1 MLIKESIEFNGKQFS
16 LETGRLAK
24 QASGAVL
31 ASYGD
36 TRVLVT
42 VCVQESTED
51 TDYFPLRVDYEER
64 FYASGKI
71 PGGFFKREGRP
82 SDVAVLSARMIDRP
96 IRPLFPDG
104 YSDEVQIVATVL
116 SAEADCSPSM
126 LSILGASAALM
137 ISEAPFNGPI
147 AGVQVGYKDGQFVV
161 NPGAEAREEGS
172 MEITVA
178 GTKQTVTMVEGLM
191 NEISEEEVVSA
202 IGMAHEAIQQLVEL
216 QERFVERVHPVKKEI
231 PPSPEKDTSLRDRV
245 AALINSE
252 FPTLVYL
259 GNKKERADF
268 IKSLRDHAIE
278 VTATDDITAGDAA
291 TLRKKVASVV
301 DELYRDYMRSQILE
315 RGVRIDGRRPDEI
328 RKITCEVGVLPR
340 AHGSAIFTRGETQ
353 SLGIVTLGA
362 TRGDEQIIDQ
372 MMKEGTKRFM
382 LHYNFP
388 PYSVGEVKRMGSPSR
403 RSIGHG
409 YLAEGGLSAV
419 LPDEAEFPYVIRI
432 VSEIL
437 ESNGSSSM
445 ATVCSGSLSM
455 MDAGVPTKKAV
466 AGIAMGM
473 VEDESR
479 HKRVIL
485 TDILGDEDHYGDMDF
500 KVIGTR
506 DGITGFQLDVKVG
519 GIGRET
525 LRKALEQAK
534 QARLEILAKMEQALP
549 TPRDHLSMY
558 APRLETII
566 IPREKIGLVIGP
578 GGKMIRKIIEET
590 GAQIDIEDDGTV
602 KFASVDMESVQA
614 AKRWVEDLTAEI
626 EVGTTMTT
634 KVTRVVDF
642 GAFVDLKNGS
652 EGLVHVSNLAPGF
665 VDNVRDIVKPGD
677 EITIE
682 VIGEDKMGRP
692 DLRRVIEGA
701 NWDDD
706 SSHNRGG
713 GRSRGNGGHHAQK
726 KVDPTI
732 KVGDIIDGTIANTTD
747 YGAFVEL
754 TADVTGLIHISALS
768 DEYVRRVSDVV
779 KSGDKVKVEVLD
791 IDERGR
797 YKLRRI
803 VSEEEQERRKKREKP
818 QEKQEEQ
825 HQEKQHQERQQEQQQ
840 EKQVEPPAEP
850 KRKKEEPPAFEDRW

>member
-1 MLIKESIEFNGKQFS
+1 MVIKESIELNGKQIS

-42 VCVQESTED
+42 VCVQESKED
-51 TDYFPLRVDYEER
+51 KDYFPLRVDYEER

-82 SDVAVLSARMIDRP
+82 SDVAILSARMIDRP

-104 YSDEVQIVATVL
+104 YKDEVQIVATVL
-116 SAEADCSPSM
+116 SAEIDCSPSI
-126 LSILGASAALM
+126 LGILGASAALM
-137 ISEAPFNGPI
+137 ISEAPFDGPI

-161 NPGAEAREEGS
+161 NPGTEVQEEGN

-178 GTKQTVTMVEGLM
+178 GTKETVTMVEGLM
-191 NEISEEEVVSA
+191 NELSEEEVVTA
-202 IGMAHEAIQQLVEL
+202 IGKAHEAIQQLVEL
-216 QERFVERVHPVKKEI
+216 QERFVERVRPVKKEI
-231 PPSPEKDTSLRDRV
+231 ATAPAEDTILRERI
-245 AALINSE
+245 ASLINPE
-252 FPTLVYL
+252 FSTLVSL

-268 IKSLRDHAIE
+268 VKSLRDHAIE
-278 VTATDDITAGDAA
+278 TTVTDDLAPDDAA
-291 TLRKKVASVV
+291 ALQKNVASIV
-301 DELYRDYMRSQILE
+301 DDLYRNYMRSQILE

-328 RKITCEVGVLPR
+328 RNITCEIGVLPR

-353 SLGIVTLGA
+353 SLGIATLGA

-388 PYSVGEVKRMGSPSR
+388 PYSVGEVGRMGSPSR

-409 YLAEGGLSAV
+409 YLAEGGLRAV
-419 LPDEAEFPYVIRI
+419 LPNEEQFPYVIRI

-455 MDAGVPTKKAV
+455 MDAGVPIKKPV

-473 VEDESR
+473 IEDESTQR
-479 HKRVIL
+479 RVIL

-525 LRKALEQAK
+525 LRKALQQAK
-534 QARLEILAKMEQALP
+534 QARLEILAKMEEVLP
-549 TPRDHLSMY
+549 APREQLSMY
-558 APRLETII
+558 APRLETIS

-602 KFASVDMESVQA
+602 KLASVDMESVEA

-626 EVGTTMTT
+626 EVGTKMTT

-701 NWDDD
+701 NWDE
-706 SSHNRGG
+706 SPSHGRGG
-713 GRSRGNGGHHAQK
+713 GKHSRGNGGHHAPK
-726 KVDPTI
+726 KVDPSI

-754 TADVTGLIHISALS
+754 TPEVTGLIHISALS

-791 IDERGR
+791 IDDRGR

-803 VSEEEQERRKKREKP
+803 ASDEEKAKREKRQEP
-818 QEKQEEQ
+818 QEEREEPR
-825 HQEKQHQERQQEQQQ
+825 E
-840 EKQVEPPAEP
+840 EPPAEP
-850 KRKKEEPPAFEDRW
+850 KAKKEEPSAFEDRW

>member
-1 MLIKESIEFNGKQFS
+1 MVIKESIELNGKQIS

-42 VCVQESTED
+42 VCMQESRED
-51 TDYFPLRVDYEER
+51 IDYFPLRVDYEER

-82 SDVAVLSARMIDRP
+82 SDVAILAARMIDRP
-96 IRPLFPDG
+96 IRPLFPNG
-104 YSDEVQIVATVL
+104 YSDEVQIIATVL
-116 SAEADCSPSM
+116 SAEPDCSPSM

-161 NPGAEAREEGS
+161 NPGSELQEEGN

-178 GTKQTVTMVEGLM
+178 GTKQTVTMVEGQMKEL
-191 NEISEEEVVSA
+191 SEEEVVSA
-202 IGMAHEAIQQLVEL
+202 IGVAHEAIQELVSL
-216 QERFVERVHPVKKEI
+216 QERFIMQVNPAKKEL
-231 PPSPEKDTSLRDRV
+231 PAAPQENTSLRERI
-245 AALINSE
+245 AALINPE
-252 FPTLVYL
+252 FSSLVSL
-259 GNKKERADF
+259 SNKKERADF
-268 IKSLRDHAIE
+268 LHSLRDHAVESI
-278 VTATDDITAGDAA
+278 VTDEIA
-291 TLRKKVASVV
+291 V
-301 DELYRDYMRSQILE
+301 DEAPALQKEVVSLVDDLYRTYMRTQILD

-328 RKITCEVGVLPR
+328 RNITCEVGVLPR

-353 SLGIVTLGA
+353 SLGIATLGA

-372 MMKEGTKRFM
+372 MLKEGTKRFM

-388 PYSVGEVKRMGSPSR
+388 PYSVGEVRRVGSPSR

-409 YLAEGGLSAV
+409 YLAEGGLRAI
-419 LPDEAEFPYVIRI
+419 LPSEEKFPYVIRI

-445 ATVCSGSLSM
+445 ATVCSGSLAM
-455 MDAGVPTKKAV
+455 MDAGVPIKKPV

-473 VEDESR
+473 IEDESTQR
-479 HKRVIL
+479 RVIL

-519 GIGRET
+519 GIGRDT
-525 LRKALEQAK
+525 LRKALQQAR
-534 QARLEILAKMEQALP
+534 QARLEILAKMEQVLP
-549 TPRDHLSMY
+549 APRETLSMY
-558 APRLETII
+558 APRLETIT

-602 KFASVDMESVQA
+602 KLASVDMESVEA

-626 EVGTTMTT
+626 EVGTKMTT

-692 DLRRVIEGA
+692 DLRRVIEGV
-701 NWDDD
+701 NWDEG
-706 SSHNRGG
+706 SSHGRGAKH
-713 GRSRGNGGHHAQK
+713 SRGNGSNGHHAPK
-726 KVDPTI
+726 KVDPSI
-732 KVGDIIDGTIANTTD
+732 KVGDIIEGTIANTTD

-754 TADVTGLIHISALS
+754 TPEVTGLIHISALS
-768 DEYVRRVSDVV
+768 NEYVRRVSDVV
-779 KSGDKVKVEVLD
+779 KPGDKVKVEVLD

-803 VSEEEQERRKKREKP
+803 VSEEEEQSRENREEP
-818 QEKQEEQ
+818 QEKEPEE
-825 HQEKQHQERQQEQQQ
+825 HVER
-840 EKQVEPPAEP
+840 PAEP
-850 KRKKEEPPAFEDRW
+850 KEEPPAFEDRW

>member
-1 MLIKESIEFNGKQFS
+1 MLIRESMDLNGKKIS
-16 LETGRLAK
+16 LETGQLAK

-31 ASYGD
+31 ASYGE

-42 VCVQESTED
+42 VCVQESKEEK
-51 TDYFPLRVDYEER
+51 DYFPLRVDYEER

-82 SDVAVLSARMIDRP
+82 SDVAVLAARMIDRP
-96 IRPLFPDG
+96 IRPLFPKG
-104 YSDEVQIVATVL
+104 YRDEVQIVATVL
-116 SAEADCSPSM
+116 SAEMDCSPSI
-126 LSILGASAALM
+126 LSTLGASAALM

-147 AGVQVGYKDGQFVV
+147 AAVQVGYKDGVFAM
-161 NPGAEAREEGS
+161 NPNSQVQEEGN

-178 GTKQTVTMVEGLM
+178 GTKDTVTMVEGLM
-191 NEISEEEVVSA
+191 DEVSEDEVVTA
-202 IGMAHEAIQQLVEL
+202 ISKAHDVIQQMIVL
-216 QERFVERVHPVKKEI
+216 QQKFVAQCNVVKKEI
-231 PPSPEKDTSLRDRV
+231 PIAREDDASLRDRV
-245 AALINSE
+245 AALVDPE
-252 FPTLVYL
+252 FPTLISL
-259 GNKKERADF
+259 STKKQRADF
-268 IKSLRDHAIE
+268 VASLRDHAIE
-278 VTATDDITAGDAA
+278 NILAGDLE
-291 TLRKKVASVV
+291 TEDDSSIRSKITGLL
-301 DELYRDYMRSQILE
+301 DDLYRQFMRSQILD

-340 AHGSAIFTRGETQ
+340 AHGSALFTRGETQ
-353 SLGIVTLGA
+353 SLGITTLGA

-388 PYSVGEVKRMGSPSR
+388 PYSVGEVGRIGSPSR

-409 YLAEGGLSAV
+409 YLAEGGLRAV
-419 LPDEAEFPYVIRI
+419 LPSEAEFPYVIRI

-445 ATVCSGSLSM
+445 ASVCSGSLSM
-455 MDAGVPTKKAV
+455 MDAGVSITKPV

-473 VEDESR
+473 IEDESTQR
-479 HKRVIL
+479 RVIL
-485 TDILGDEDHYGDMDF
+485 TDIIGDEDHYGDMDF

-506 DGITGFQLDVKVG
+506 SGITGFQLDVKVG

-525 LRKALEQAK
+525 LRKALAQATR
-534 QARLEILAKMEQALP
+534 ARLEILDKMEETLAS
-549 TPRDHLSMY
+549 PRESLSIY
-558 APRLETII
+558 APRLETISI
-566 IPREKIGLVIGP
+566 STDKIGLVIGP

-602 KFASVDMESVQA
+602 KLASVDMESVEA
-614 AKRWVEDLTAEI
+614 AKRWIEDLTAEI
-626 EVGTTMTT
+626 EVGTVITT

-642 GAFVDLKNGS
+642 GAFVDLKNGN

-677 EITIE
+677 EITVE

-701 NWDDD
+701 DWEDG
-706 SSHNRGG
+706 SSRTRSEKSSKANG
-713 GRSRGNGGHHAQK
+713 GRRGHRKSNR
-726 KVDPTI
+726 TI
-732 KVGDIIDGTIANTTD
+732 KVGSIIEGTVANTTD

-754 TADVTGLIHISALS
+754 TPEVTGLIHISALS

-779 KSGDKVKVEVLD
+779 KPGDKVKVEVLD
-791 IDERGR
+791 VDDRGR
-797 YKLRRI
+797 YKLRRL
-803 VSEEEQERRKKREKP
+803 VSDEEHLNQQKEVKQQAPDQVEEQQKAA
-818 QEKQEEQ
+818 
-825 HQEKQHQERQQEQQQ
+825 
-840 EKQVEPPAEP
+840 VEPEVEE
-850 KRKKEEPPAFEDRW
+850 EEPPVFEDRW

>member
-1 MLIKESIEFNGKQFS
+1 MLIRESMDLNGKKIS
-16 LETGRLAK
+16 LETGQLAK

-31 ASYGD
+31 ASYGE

-42 VCVQESTED
+42 VCVQESKEEK
-51 TDYFPLRVDYEER
+51 DYFPLRVDYEER

-82 SDVAVLSARMIDRP
+82 SDVAVLAARMIDRP
-96 IRPLFPDG
+96 IRPLFPKG
-104 YSDEVQIVATVL
+104 YRDEVQIVATVL
-116 SAEADCSPSM
+116 SAEMDCSPSI
-126 LSILGASAALM
+126 LSTLGASAALM

-147 AGVQVGYKDGQFVV
+147 AAVQVGYKDGVFAM
-161 NPGAEAREEGS
+161 NPNSQVQEEGN

-178 GTKQTVTMVEGLM
+178 GTKDTVTMVEGLM
-191 NEISEEEVVSA
+191 DEVSEDEVVTA
-202 IGMAHEAIQQLVEL
+202 ISKAHDVIQQMIVL
-216 QERFVERVHPVKKEI
+216 QQKFVAQCNVVKKEI
-231 PPSPEKDTSLRDRV
+231 PIAREDDASLRDRV
-245 AALINSE
+245 AALVDPE
-252 FPTLVYL
+252 FPTLISL
-259 GNKKERADF
+259 STKKQRADF
-268 IKSLRDHAIE
+268 VASLRDHAIE
-278 VTATDDITAGDAA
+278 NILAGDLE
-291 TLRKKVASVV
+291 TEDDSSIRSKITGLL
-301 DELYRDYMRSQILE
+301 DDLYRQFMRSQILD

-340 AHGSAIFTRGETQ
+340 AHGSALFTRGETQ
-353 SLGIVTLGA
+353 SLGITTLGA

-388 PYSVGEVKRMGSPSR
+388 PYSVGEVGRIGSPSR

-409 YLAEGGLSAV
+409 YLAEGGLRAV
-419 LPDEAEFPYVIRI
+419 LPSEAEFPYVIRI

-445 ATVCSGSLSM
+445 ASVCSGSLSM
-455 MDAGVPTKKAV
+455 MDAGVSITKPV

-473 VEDESR
+473 IEDESTQR
-479 HKRVIL
+479 RVIL
-485 TDILGDEDHYGDMDF
+485 TDIIGDEDHYGDMDF

-506 DGITGFQLDVKVG
+506 SGITGFQLDVKVG

-525 LRKALEQAK
+525 LRKALAQATR
-534 QARLEILAKMEQALP
+534 ARLEILDKMEETLAS
-549 TPRDHLSMY
+549 PRESLSIY
-558 APRLETII
+558 APRLETISI
-566 IPREKIGLVIGP
+566 STDKIGLVIGP

-602 KFASVDMESVQA
+602 KLASVDMESVEA
-614 AKRWVEDLTAEI
+614 AKRWIEDLTAEI
-626 EVGTTMTT
+626 EVGTVITT

-642 GAFVDLKNGS
+642 GAFVDLKNGN

-677 EITIE
+677 EITVE

-701 NWDDD
+701 DWEDG
-706 SSHNRGG
+706 SSRTRSEKSSKANG
-713 GRSRGNGGHHAQK
+713 GRRGHRKSNR
-726 KVDPTI
+726 TI
-732 KVGDIIDGTIANTTD
+732 KVGSIIEGTVANTTD

-754 TADVTGLIHISALS
+754 TPEVTGLIHISALS

-779 KSGDKVKVEVLD
+779 KPGDKVKVEVLD
-791 IDERGR
+791 VDDRGR
-797 YKLRRI
+797 YKLRRL
-803 VSEEEQERRKKREKP
+803 VSDEEHLNQQKEVNQQAPDQVEEQQKAA
-818 QEKQEEQ
+818 
-825 HQEKQHQERQQEQQQ
+825 
-840 EKQVEPPAEP
+840 VEPEVEE
-850 KRKKEEPPAFEDRW
+850 EEPPVFEDRW

>member
-1 MLIKESIEFNGKQFS
+1 MVIKESIELNGKQIS

-42 VCVQESTED
+42 VCVQESRENIG
-51 TDYFPLRVDYEER
+51 YFPLRVDYEER

-82 SDVAVLSARMIDRP
+82 SDVAILSARMIDRP

-104 YSDEVQIVATVL
+104 YKEEVQIVATIL
-116 SAEADCSPSM
+116 SAEVDCAPSM

-147 AGVQVGYKDGQFVV
+147 AGVQVGYKDGEFVV
-161 NPGAEAREEGS
+161 NPGAEVQEDGN

-178 GTKQTVTMVEGLM
+178 GTKQTVTMVEGMM
-191 NEISEEEVVSA
+191 NELSEEEVVSA
-202 IGMAHEAIQQLVEL
+202 IGMAHEAIQQLVDL

-231 PPSPEKDTSLRDRV
+231 APPPEEDTSLRDRL
-245 AALINSE
+245 AALVNPE
-252 FPTLVYL
+252 FSTLVSL
-259 GNKKERADF
+259 GDKKERADF
-268 IKSLRDHAIE
+268 IESLRNHAIE
-278 VTATDDITAGDAA
+278 ATVTNDVAA
-291 TLRKKVASVV
+291 EDPAALQKRVASVV
-301 DELYRDYMRSQILE
+301 DDLYRQYMRNQILD
-315 RGVRIDGRRPDEI
+315 RGVRIDGRRPDEL

-340 AHGSAIFTRGETQ
+340 AHGSALFTRGETQ
-353 SLGIVTLGA
+353 SLGITTLGA

-372 MMKEGTKRFM
+372 MLREGTKRFM

-388 PYSVGEVKRMGSPSR
+388 PYSVGEVRRMGSPSR

-409 YLAEGGLSAV
+409 YLAEGGLRAI
-419 LPDEAEFPYVIRI
+419 LPSDEQFPYVIRI

-455 MDAGVPTKKAV
+455 MDAGVPIKKAV

-473 VEDESR
+473 VEDESTQR
-479 HKRVIL
+479 RVIL

-500 KVIGTR
+500 KVIGTC

-519 GIGRET
+519 GVGRET

-534 QARLEILAKMEQALP
+534 QARLEILSKMEQALSA
-549 TPRDHLSMY
+549 PREQLSMY
-558 APRLETII
+558 APRLETIT

-602 KFASVDMESVQA
+602 KLASVDMESVEA

-626 EVGTTMTT
+626 EVGTKMTT

-701 NWDDD
+701 NWDEG
-706 SSHNRGG
+706 SSQHHGG
-713 GRSRGNGGHHAQK
+713 GRSSHGNGGHHAPK

-754 TADVTGLIHISALS
+754 TPEVTGLIHISALS

-791 IDERGR
+791 IDDRGR

-803 VSEEEQERRKKREKP
+803 VPQQEQGEREEQQKP
-818 QEKQEEQ
+818 QEKQPEKQPEKQQEEQ
-825 HQEKQHQERQQEQQQ
+825 VQ
-840 EKQVEPPAEP
+840 PPAES
-850 KRKKEEPPAFEDRW
+850 KVEKEEPPAFEDRW

>member
-1 MLIKESIEFNGKQFS
+1 MVIKESIELNGKQIS

-24 QASGAVL
+24 QAGGAVL

-42 VCVQESTED
+42 VCVQESRENIG
-51 TDYFPLRVDYEER
+51 YFPLRVDYEER

-82 SDVAVLSARMIDRP
+82 SDVAILSARMIDRP

-104 YSDEVQIVATVL
+104 YKEEVQIVATIL
-116 SAEADCSPSM
+116 SAEVDCAPSM

-147 AGVQVGYKDGQFVV
+147 AGVQMGYKDGQFVV
-161 NPGAEAREEGS
+161 NPGAEVQEDGN

-178 GTKQTVTMVEGLM
+178 GTKQTVTMVEGMM
-191 NEISEEEVVSA
+191 NELSEEEVVSA
-202 IGMAHEAIQQLVEL
+202 IGMAHEAIQQLVGL
-216 QERFVERVHPVKKEI
+216 QERFVERVNPVKKEI
-231 PPSPEKDTSLRDRV
+231 APPPEEDTSLRDRV
-245 AALINSE
+245 AALINPE
-252 FPTLVYL
+252 FSTLVSL
-259 GNKKERADF
+259 GDKKERSDF
-268 IKSLRDHAIE
+268 IKSLRNHAIE
-278 VTATDDITAGDAA
+278 ATVTDDIAAEDAA
-291 TLRKKVASVV
+291 ALQKNVASVV
-301 DELYRDYMRSQILE
+301 DDLYREYMRNQILD
-315 RGVRIDGRRPDEI
+315 RGVRIDGRRPDEL

-340 AHGSAIFTRGETQ
+340 AHGSALFTRGETQ
-353 SLGIVTLGA
+353 SLGITTLGA

-372 MMKEGTKRFM
+372 MLREGTKRFM

-388 PYSVGEVKRMGSPSR
+388 PYSVGEVRRMGSPSR

-409 YLAEGGLSAV
+409 YLAEGGLRAI
-419 LPDEAEFPYVIRI
+419 LPSDDQFPYVIRI

-455 MDAGVPTKKAV
+455 MDAGVPIKKAV

-473 VEDESR
+473 VEDESTQR
-479 HKRVIL
+479 RVIL

-519 GIGRET
+519 GVGRET

-534 QARLEILAKMEQALP
+534 QARLEILAKMELALSA
-549 TPRDHLSMY
+549 PREELSMY
-558 APRLETII
+558 APRLETIT

-602 KFASVDMESVQA
+602 KLASVDMESVEA

-626 EVGTTMTT
+626 EVGTKMTT

-701 NWDDD
+701 NWDEG
-706 SSHNRGG
+706 SSHHKSG
-713 GRSRGNGGHHAQK
+713 GRSSRGNGGQHTPK
-726 KVDPTI
+726 KIDPTI
-732 KVGDIIDGTIANTTD
+732 KAGDIIDGTIANTTD

-754 TADVTGLIHISALS
+754 TSEVTGLIHISALS

-791 IDERGR
+791 IDDRGR

-803 VSEEEQERRKKREKP
+803 VPQEEQREREEQEKP
-818 QEKQEEQ
+818 QEKQP
-825 HQEKQHQERQQEQQQ
+825 EKQPEKQQ
-840 EKQVEPPAEP
+840 EKQVQPPAEP
-850 KRKKEEPPAFEDRW
+850 KAEKEEPPAFEDRW

>member
-1 MLIKESIEFNGKQFS
+1 MVIKESIELNGKEVS

-24 QASGAVL
+24 QASGAVV

-42 VCVQESTED
+42 VCVQESRED
-51 TDYFPLRVDYEER
+51 IDYFPLRVDYEER
-64 FYASGKI
+64 FYAGGKI

-82 SDVAVLSARMIDRP
+82 SDVAILSARMIDRP

-104 YSDEVQIVATVL
+104 YKEEVQIVATVL
-116 SAEADCSPSM
+116 SAEVDCSPSM

-161 NPGAEAREEGS
+161 NPGAEVQEEGN

-178 GTKQTVTMVEGLM
+178 GTKQTVTMVEGMM
-191 NEISEEEVVSA
+191 NELSEEEVVSS
-202 IGMAHEAIQQLVEL
+202 IGVAHEAIQQLVGL

-231 PPSPEKDTSLRDRV
+231 APPAEEDTSLRDRV
-245 AALINSE
+245 AALINPE
-252 FPTLVYL
+252 FSTLVSL
-259 GNKKERADF
+259 GDKKERADF
-268 IKSLRDHAIE
+268 IKSLRNHAIE
-278 VTATDDITAGDAA
+278 ATVTDDIAAEDAA
-291 TLRKKVASVV
+291 ALQKKVTSLV
-301 DELYRDYMRSQILE
+301 DDLYREYMRNQILD

-340 AHGSAIFTRGETQ
+340 AHGSALFTRGETQ
-353 SLGIVTLGA
+353 SLGITTLGA

-372 MMKEGTKRFM
+372 MLKEGTKRFM

-388 PYSVGEVKRMGSPSR
+388 PYSVGEVRRMGSPSR

-409 YLAEGGLSAV
+409 YLAEGGLRAV
-419 LPDEAEFPYVIRI
+419 LPSDEQFPYVIRI

-455 MDAGVPTKKAV
+455 MDAGVPIKKAV

-473 VEDESR
+473 VEDESTQR
-479 HKRVIL
+479 RVIL

-519 GIGRET
+519 GVGRET

-534 QARLEILAKMEQALP
+534 QARLEILSKMEQALP
-549 TPRDHLSMY
+549 ASREQLSMY
-558 APRLETII
+558 APRLETIT

-602 KFASVDMESVQA
+602 KLASVDMESVEA

-626 EVGTTMTT
+626 EVGTKMTT

-701 NWDDD
+701 NWDEG
-706 SSHNRGG
+706 SSRHHGG
-713 GRSRGNGGHHAQK
+713 GRSSRGNGGHHAPK

-754 TADVTGLIHISALS
+754 TSEVTGLIHISALS

-791 IDERGR
+791 IDDRGR

-803 VSEEEQERRKKREKP
+803 VPQEEQERREEQEKP
-818 QEKQEEQ
+818 QEKKPEKQQEE
-825 HQEKQHQERQQEQQQ
+825 R
-840 EKQVEPPAEP
+840 VEPPAEP
-850 KRKKEEPPAFEDRW
+850 KVEKEEPPAFEDRW

>member
-1 MLIKESIEFNGKQFS
+1 MLIRESMDLNGKKIS
-16 LETGRLAK
+16 LETGQLAK

-31 ASYGD
+31 ASYGE

-42 VCVQESTED
+42 VCVQESKEEK
-51 TDYFPLRVDYEER
+51 DYFPLRVDYEER

-82 SDVAVLSARMIDRP
+82 SDVAVLAARMIDRP
-96 IRPLFPDG
+96 IRPLFPKG
-104 YSDEVQIVATVL
+104 YRDEVQIVATVL
-116 SAEADCSPSM
+116 SAEMDCSPSI
-126 LSILGASAALM
+126 LSTLGASAALM

-147 AGVQVGYKDGQFVV
+147 AAVQVGYKDGVFAM
-161 NPGAEAREEGS
+161 NPNSQVQEEGN

-178 GTKQTVTMVEGLM
+178 GTKDTVTMVEGLM
-191 NEISEEEVVSA
+191 DEVSEDEVVTA
-202 IGMAHEAIQQLVEL
+202 ISKAHDVIQQMIVL
-216 QERFVERVHPVKKEI
+216 QQKFVAQCNVVKKEI
-231 PPSPEKDTSLRDRV
+231 PIAREDDASLRDRV
-245 AALINSE
+245 AALVDPE
-252 FPTLVYL
+252 FPTLISL
-259 GNKKERADF
+259 STKKQRADF
-268 IKSLRDHAIE
+268 VASLRDHAIE
-278 VTATDDITAGDAA
+278 NILAGDLE
-291 TLRKKVASVV
+291 TEDDSSIRSKITGLL
-301 DELYRDYMRSQILE
+301 DDLYRQFMRSQILD

-340 AHGSAIFTRGETQ
+340 AHGSALFTRGETQ
-353 SLGIVTLGA
+353 SLGITTLGA

-388 PYSVGEVKRMGSPSR
+388 PYSVGEVGRIGSPSR

-409 YLAEGGLSAV
+409 YLAEGGLRAV
-419 LPDEAEFPYVIRI
+419 LPSEAEFPYVIRI

-445 ATVCSGSLSM
+445 ASVCSGSLSM
-455 MDAGVPTKKAV
+455 MDAGVSITKPV

-473 VEDESR
+473 IEDESTQR
-479 HKRVIL
+479 RVIL
-485 TDILGDEDHYGDMDF
+485 TDIIGDEDHYGDMDF

-506 DGITGFQLDVKVG
+506 SGITGFQLDVKVG

-525 LRKALEQAK
+525 LRKALAQATR
-534 QARLEILAKMEQALP
+534 ARLEILDKMEETLAS
-549 TPRDHLSMY
+549 PRESLSIY
-558 APRLETII
+558 APRLETISI
-566 IPREKIGLVIGP
+566 STDKIGLVIGP

-602 KFASVDMESVQA
+602 KLASVDMESVEA
-614 AKRWVEDLTAEI
+614 AKRWIEDLTAEI
-626 EVGTTMTT
+626 EVGTVITT

-642 GAFVDLKNGS
+642 GAFVDLKNGN

-677 EITIE
+677 EITVE

-701 NWDDD
+701 DWEDG
-706 SSHNRGG
+706 SSRTRSEKSSKANG
-713 GRSRGNGGHHAQK
+713 GRRSHRKSNR
-726 KVDPTI
+726 TI
-732 KVGDIIDGTIANTTD
+732 KVGSIIEGTVANTTD

-754 TADVTGLIHISALS
+754 TPEVTGLIHISALS

-779 KSGDKVKVEVLD
+779 KPGDKVKVEVLD
-791 IDERGR
+791 VDDRGR
-797 YKLRRI
+797 YKLRRL
-803 VSEEEQERRKKREKP
+803 VSDEEHLNQQKEVNQQAPDQVEEQQKAA
-818 QEKQEEQ
+818 
-825 HQEKQHQERQQEQQQ
+825 
-840 EKQVEPPAEP
+840 VEPEVEE
-850 KRKKEEPPAFEDRW
+850 EEPPVFEDRW

>member
-1 MLIKESIEFNGKQFS
+1 MVIKESIELNGKQIS

-42 VCVQESTED
+42 VCMQESRED
-51 TDYFPLRVDYEER
+51 IDYFPLRVDYEER

-82 SDVAVLSARMIDRP
+82 SDVAILAARMIDRP
-96 IRPLFPDG
+96 IRPLFPNG
-104 YSDEVQIVATVL
+104 YSDEVQIIATVL
-116 SAEADCSPSM
+116 SAEPDCSPSM

-161 NPGAEAREEGS
+161 NPGSELQEEGN

-178 GTKQTVTMVEGLM
+178 GTKQTVTMVEGQMKEL
-191 NEISEEEVVSA
+191 SEEEVVSA
-202 IGMAHEAIQQLVEL
+202 IGVAHEAIQELVSL
-216 QERFVERVHPVKKEI
+216 QERFIMQVNPAKKEL
-231 PPSPEKDTSLRDRV
+231 PAAPQENTSLRERI
-245 AALINSE
+245 AALINPE
-252 FPTLVYL
+252 FSSLVSL
-259 GNKKERADF
+259 SNKKERADF
-268 IKSLRDHAIE
+268 LHSLRDHAVESI
-278 VTATDDITAGDAA
+278 VTDEIA
-291 TLRKKVASVV
+291 V
-301 DELYRDYMRSQILE
+301 DEAPALQKEVVSLVDDLYRTYMRTQILD

-328 RKITCEVGVLPR
+328 RNITCEVGVLPR

-353 SLGIVTLGA
+353 SLGIATLGA

-372 MMKEGTKRFM
+372 MLKEGTKRFM

-388 PYSVGEVKRMGSPSR
+388 PYSVGEVRRVGSPSR

-409 YLAEGGLSAV
+409 YLAEGGLRAI
-419 LPDEAEFPYVIRI
+419 LPSEEEFPYVIRI

-445 ATVCSGSLSM
+445 ATVCSGSLAM
-455 MDAGVPTKKAV
+455 MDAGVPIKKPV

-473 VEDESR
+473 IEDESTQR
-479 HKRVIL
+479 RVIL

-519 GIGRET
+519 GIGRDT
-525 LRKALEQAK
+525 LRKALQQAR
-534 QARLEILAKMEQALP
+534 QARLEILAKMEQVLP
-549 TPRDHLSMY
+549 APRETLSMY
-558 APRLETII
+558 APRLETIT

-602 KFASVDMESVQA
+602 KLASVDMESVEA

-626 EVGTTMTT
+626 EVGTKMTT

-692 DLRRVIEGA
+692 DLRRVIEGV
-701 NWDDD
+701 NWDEG
-706 SSHNRGG
+706 SSHGRGAKH
-713 GRSRGNGGHHAQK
+713 SRGNGSNGHHAPK
-726 KVDPTI
+726 KVDPSI
-732 KVGDIIDGTIANTTD
+732 KVGDIIEGTIANTTD

-754 TADVTGLIHISALS
+754 TPEVTGLIHISALS
-768 DEYVRRVSDVV
+768 NEYVRRVSDVV
-779 KSGDKVKVEVLD
+779 KPGDKVKVEVLD

-803 VSEEEQERRKKREKP
+803 VSEEEEQSRENREEP
-818 QEKQEEQ
+818 QEKEPEE
-825 HQEKQHQERQQEQQQ
+825 HVER
-840 EKQVEPPAEP
+840 PAEP
-850 KRKKEEPPAFEDRW
+850 KEEPPAFEDRW

>member
-1 MLIKESIEFNGKQFS
+1 
-16 LETGRLAK
+16 
-24 QASGAVL
+24 
-31 ASYGD
+31 
-36 TRVLVT
+36 
-42 VCVQESTED
+42 
-51 TDYFPLRVDYEER
+51 
-64 FYASGKI
+64 
-71 PGGFFKREGRP
+71 
-82 SDVAVLSARMIDRP
+82 MIDRP

-104 YSDEVQIVATVL
+104 YKEEVQIVATVL
-116 SAEADCSPSM
+116 SAEVDCSPSM

-161 NPGAEAREEGS
+161 NPGAEVQEEGN

-178 GTKQTVTMVEGLM
+178 GTKQTVTMVEGMM
-191 NEISEEEVVSA
+191 NELSEEEVVSS
-202 IGMAHEAIQQLVEL
+202 IGMAHEVIQQLVGL

-231 PPSPEKDTSLRDRV
+231 APPAEEDTSLRDRV
-245 AALINSE
+245 TALINPE
-252 FPTLVYL
+252 FSTLVSL
-259 GNKKERADF
+259 GDKKERADF
-268 IKSLRDHAIE
+268 IKSLRNHAIE
-278 VTATDDITAGDAA
+278 ATVTDDIAAEDAA
-291 TLRKKVASVV
+291 ALQKKVTSLV
-301 DELYRDYMRSQILE
+301 DDLYREYMRNQILD

-340 AHGSAIFTRGETQ
+340 AHGSALFTRGETQ
-353 SLGIVTLGA
+353 SLGITTLGA

-372 MMKEGTKRFM
+372 MLKEGTKRFM

-388 PYSVGEVKRMGSPSR
+388 PYSVGEVRRMGSPSR

-409 YLAEGGLSAV
+409 YLAEGGLRAV
-419 LPDEAEFPYVIRI
+419 LPSDEQFPYVIRI

-455 MDAGVPTKKAV
+455 MDAGVPIKTAV
-466 AGIAMGM
+466 AGIVMGM
-473 VEDESR
+473 VEDESTQR
-479 HKRVIL
+479 RVIL

-519 GIGRET
+519 GVGRET

-534 QARLEILAKMEQALP
+534 QARLEILSKMEQALP
-549 TPRDHLSMY
+549 ASREQLSMY
-558 APRLETII
+558 APRCETIT

-602 KFASVDMESVQA
+602 KLASVDMESVEA

-626 EVGTTMTT
+626 EVGTKMTT

-701 NWDDD
+701 NWDEGSSRHHGSGR
-706 SSHNRGG
+706 SSH
-713 GRSRGNGGHHAQK
+713 GNGGHHAPK

-754 TADVTGLIHISALS
+754 TSEVTGLIHISALS
-768 DEYVRRVSDVV
+768 DEYVRRVSDVA

-791 IDERGR
+791 IDDRGR

-803 VSEEEQERRKKREKP
+803 VPQEEQEQREEQEKP
-818 QEKQEEQ
+818 QEKKPEKQQEE
-825 HQEKQHQERQQEQQQ
+825 R
-840 EKQVEPPAEP
+840 VEPPAEP
-850 KRKKEEPPAFEDRW
+850 KVEKEEPPAFEDRW

>member
-1 MLIKESIEFNGKQFS
+1 MLIRESMDLNGKKIS
-16 LETGRLAK
+16 LETGQLAK

-31 ASYGD
+31 ASYGE

-42 VCVQESTED
+42 VCVQESKEEK
-51 TDYFPLRVDYEER
+51 DYFPLRVDYEER

-82 SDVAVLSARMIDRP
+82 SDVAVLAARMIDRP
-96 IRPLFPDG
+96 IRPLFPKG
-104 YSDEVQIVATVL
+104 YRDEVQIVATVL
-116 SAEADCSPSM
+116 SAEMDCSPSI
-126 LSILGASAALM
+126 LSTLGASAALM

-147 AGVQVGYKDGQFVV
+147 AAVQVGYKDGVFAM
-161 NPGAEAREEGS
+161 NPNSQVQEEGN

-178 GTKQTVTMVEGLM
+178 GTKDTVTMVEGLM
-191 NEISEEEVVSA
+191 DEVSEDEVVTA
-202 IGMAHEAIQQLVEL
+202 ISKAHDVIQQMIVL
-216 QERFVERVHPVKKEI
+216 QQKFVAQCNVVKKEI
-231 PPSPEKDTSLRDRV
+231 PIAREDDASLRDRV
-245 AALINSE
+245 AALVDPE
-252 FPTLVYL
+252 FPTLISL
-259 GNKKERADF
+259 STKKQRADF
-268 IKSLRDHAIE
+268 VASLRDHAIE
-278 VTATDDITAGDAA
+278 NILAGDLE
-291 TLRKKVASVV
+291 TEDDSSIRSKITGLL
-301 DELYRDYMRSQILE
+301 DDLYRQFMRSQILD

-340 AHGSAIFTRGETQ
+340 AHGSALFTRGETQ
-353 SLGIVTLGA
+353 SLGITTLGA

-388 PYSVGEVKRMGSPSR
+388 PYSVGEVGRIGSPSR

-409 YLAEGGLSAV
+409 YLAEGGLRAV
-419 LPDEAEFPYVIRI
+419 LPSEAEFPYVIRI

-445 ATVCSGSLSM
+445 ASVCSGSLSM
-455 MDAGVPTKKAV
+455 MDAGVSITKPV

-473 VEDESR
+473 IEDESTQR
-479 HKRVIL
+479 RVIL
-485 TDILGDEDHYGDMDF
+485 TDIIGDEDHYGDMDF

-506 DGITGFQLDVKVG
+506 SGITGFQLDVKVG

-525 LRKALEQAK
+525 LRKALAQATR
-534 QARLEILAKMEQALP
+534 ARLEILDKMEETLAS
-549 TPRDHLSMY
+549 PRESLSIY
-558 APRLETII
+558 APRLETISI
-566 IPREKIGLVIGP
+566 STDKIGLVIGP

-602 KFASVDMESVQA
+602 KLASVDMESVEA
-614 AKRWVEDLTAEI
+614 AKRWIEDLTAEI
-626 EVGTTMTT
+626 EVGTVITT

-642 GAFVDLKNGS
+642 GAFVDLKNGN

-677 EITIE
+677 EITVE

-701 NWDDD
+701 DWEDG
-706 SSHNRGG
+706 SSRTRSEKSSKANG
-713 GRSRGNGGHHAQK
+713 GRRSHRKSNR
-726 KVDPTI
+726 TI
-732 KVGDIIDGTIANTTD
+732 KVGSIIEGTVANTTD

-754 TADVTGLIHISALS
+754 TPEVTGLIHISALS

-779 KSGDKVKVEVLD
+779 KPGDKVKVEVLD
-791 IDERGR
+791 VDDRGR
-797 YKLRRI
+797 YKLRRL
-803 VSEEEQERRKKREKP
+803 VSDEEHLNQQKEVKQQAPDQVEEQQKAA
-818 QEKQEEQ
+818 
-825 HQEKQHQERQQEQQQ
+825 
-840 EKQVEPPAEP
+840 VEPEVEE
-850 KRKKEEPPAFEDRW
+850 EEPPVFEDRW

>member
-1 MLIKESIEFNGKQFS
+1 MLIRESMDLNGKKIS
-16 LETGRLAK
+16 LETGQLAK

-31 ASYGD
+31 ASYGE

-42 VCVQESTED
+42 VCVQESKEEK
-51 TDYFPLRVDYEER
+51 DYFPLRVDYEER

-82 SDVAVLSARMIDRP
+82 SDVAVLAARMIDRP
-96 IRPLFPDG
+96 IRPLFPKG
-104 YSDEVQIVATVL
+104 YRDEVQIVATVL
-116 SAEADCSPSM
+116 SAEMDCSPSI
-126 LSILGASAALM
+126 LSTLGASAALM

-147 AGVQVGYKDGQFVV
+147 AAVQVGYKDGVFAM
-161 NPGAEAREEGS
+161 NPNSQVQEEGN

-178 GTKQTVTMVEGLM
+178 GTKDTVTMVEGLM
-191 NEISEEEVVSA
+191 DEVSEDEVVTA
-202 IGMAHEAIQQLVEL
+202 ISKAHDVIQQMIVL
-216 QERFVERVHPVKKEI
+216 QQKFVAQCNVVKKEI
-231 PPSPEKDTSLRDRV
+231 PIAREDDASLRDRV
-245 AALINSE
+245 AALVDPE
-252 FPTLVYL
+252 FPTLISL
-259 GNKKERADF
+259 STKKQRADF
-268 IKSLRDHAIE
+268 VASLRDHAIE
-278 VTATDDITAGDAA
+278 NILAGDLE
-291 TLRKKVASVV
+291 TEDDSSIRSKITGLL
-301 DELYRDYMRSQILE
+301 DDLYRQFMRSQILD

-340 AHGSAIFTRGETQ
+340 AHGSALFTRGETQ
-353 SLGIVTLGA
+353 SLGIATLGA

-388 PYSVGEVKRMGSPSR
+388 PYSVGEVGRIGSPSR

-409 YLAEGGLSAV
+409 YLAEGGLRAV
-419 LPDEAEFPYVIRI
+419 LPSEAEFPYVIRI

-445 ATVCSGSLSM
+445 ASVCSGSLSM
-455 MDAGVPTKKAV
+455 MDAGVSITKPV

-473 VEDESR
+473 IEDESTQR
-479 HKRVIL
+479 RVIL
-485 TDILGDEDHYGDMDF
+485 TDIIGDEDHYGDMDF

-506 DGITGFQLDVKVG
+506 SGITGFQLDVKVG

-525 LRKALEQAK
+525 LRKALAQATR
-534 QARLEILAKMEQALP
+534 ARLEILDKMEETLAS
-549 TPRDHLSMY
+549 PRESLSIY
-558 APRLETII
+558 APRLETISI
-566 IPREKIGLVIGP
+566 STDKIGLVIGP

-602 KFASVDMESVQA
+602 KLASVDMESVEA
-614 AKRWVEDLTAEI
+614 AKRWIEDLTAEI
-626 EVGTTMTT
+626 EVGTVITT

-642 GAFVDLKNGS
+642 GAFVDLKNGN

-677 EITIE
+677 EITVE

-701 NWDDD
+701 DWEDG
-706 SSHNRGG
+706 SSRTRSEKSSKANG
-713 GRSRGNGGHHAQK
+713 GRRSHRKSNR
-726 KVDPTI
+726 TI
-732 KVGDIIDGTIANTTD
+732 KVGSIIEGTVANTTD

-754 TADVTGLIHISALS
+754 TPEVTGLIHISALS

-779 KSGDKVKVEVLD
+779 KPGDKVKVEVLD
-791 IDERGR
+791 VDDRGR
-797 YKLRRI
+797 YKLRRL
-803 VSEEEQERRKKREKP
+803 VSDEEHLNQQKEVKQQAPDQVEEQQKAA
-818 QEKQEEQ
+818 
-825 HQEKQHQERQQEQQQ
+825 
-840 EKQVEPPAEP
+840 VEPEVEE
-850 KRKKEEPPAFEDRW
+850 EEPPVFEDRW